1 MSLFDEIRKNVTDL
15 TENVA
20 KKSSTVIETQKMRM
34 RKTSLESDL
43 RDYYVQLGKLYEK
56 KLAKSEET
64 EEDAAPILDKIEGA
78 KKEIRSIQEALIKA
92 RGMVRCTACGQDV
105 SREFDFCPK
114 CGAKLE
120 KPEPEPEK
128 EVISPDDVTVE
139 GEGESKVEN
148 VGANNV
154 KDAAD
159 AAETAQEAA
168 DAAETAQETTD
179 AGTTQEAADDA
190 GTAQEA
196 ADTAET
202 EADGGDASPK
212 AEV

>member
-34 RKTSLESDL
+34 RKSSLESDL

-56 KLAKSEET
+56 KLTKSEET
-64 EEDAAPILDKIEGA
+64 DEEAASALEKIAEA

-92 RGMVRCTACGQDV
+92 RGMVHCTTCGQDV

-139 GEGESKVEN
+139 GEGESKATAE
-148 VGANNV
+148 A
-154 KDAAD
+154 AAD
-159 AAETAQEAA
+159 AQDCEAA
-168 DAAETAQETTD
+168 DASDPAEPAGENADASEPAEPGEAGGASEPAEPGENADATA
-179 AGTTQEAADDA
+179 GAADDIFK
-190 GTAQEA
+190 
-196 ADTAET
+196 D
-202 EADGGDASPK
+202 
-212 AEV
+212 